1 MIRFGQVVLIPTGE
15 QAPAGR
21 LVAAEGGH
29 LDLGGGDAIQDHYW
43 IAAKDAELIETD
55 ACGIYLR
62 VARPTRI
69 EAADQTEVAVDPG
82 LYQVIRKQRR
92 TAGTGS
98 IS

>member
-1 MIRFGQVVLIPTGE
+1 MVIRFGRVVLIPAAD

-21 LVAAEGGH
+21 SVAAEGGR
-29 LDLGGGDAIQDHYW
+29 LDLAGGDAMEDSYW
-43 IAAKDAELIETD
+43 VAANDAELIETE

-82 LYQVIRKQRR
+82 LYQVIRKQ
-92 TAGTGS
+92 T
-98 IS
+98 